1 MTCLSL
7 MLRTYLLISLSQSLP
22 VLYSPIN
29 WATTGIL
36 KCILVF
42 RNSHFEIR
50 NVVHGLL
57 LSFAPFLLV
66 SASPHLF
73 VCLSQSP
80 PVSAS
85 PMNVRAVDKPN
96 DAGSAIQVFWELSS
110 DDSIL
115 EGYVILR
122 KKETDTL
129 YQRIGSTTRGISFF
143 EDDETED
150 GKTYTYIVASAIN
163 GRLIQSLASNKASSY
178 PQIFHAG
185 RTNVLIALI
194 IFAALLAYFV
204 YKARAGKSL
213 YIRQI
218 AGLAAVEEAVG
229 RATEMGRPILYIP
242 GLGDIDWTAT
252 IASMN
257 ILGEVAKKIAMYDT
271 ELIVPNTWSVVY
283 TVSKEVVKESFVSE
297 GRPEK
302 FKEDYVRYIT
312 EAQFGFA
319 AAVNG
324 IMIREKPATN
334 FFIGKFWAESLIM
347 AETGAQT
354 GAFQIAGTDSVLQ
367 LPFFVTACDYTLMG
381 EELYAASAYLSR
393 EPVLLGSLKAQDY
406 GKLIALF
413 VLVGFTIFSFFG
425 LNLLSLLTV
434 Q

>member
-1 MTCLSL
+1 MRTRLATILS
-7 MLRTYLLISLSQSLP
+7 
-22 VLYSPIN
+22 
-29 WATTGIL
+29 
-36 KCILVF
+36 C
-42 RNSHFEIR
+42 
-50 NVVHGLL
+50 
-57 LSFAPFLLV
+57 LLV
-66 SASPHLF
+66 SASPCLPVSLSPHLF
-73 VCLSQSP
+73 VSLSPCPSVSLSPTLFVSLSVQP
-80 PVSAS
+80 PVDIRV
-85 PMNVRAVDKPN
+85 MDKPN
-96 DAGSAIQVFWELSS
+96 DAGSAIIVHWSLSP
-110 DDSIL
+110 DDASID
-115 EGYVILR
+115 GYVILR
-122 KKETDTL
+122 KTLEDTV
-129 YQRIGSTTRGISFF
+129 YQRIGSTMRGVTSF
-143 EDDETED
+143 EDDNTVD
-150 GKTYTYIVASAIN
+150 GKDYTYTVASSKN
-163 GRLIQSLASNKASSY
+163 GELYYAKPSDTTSSVA
-178 PQIFHAG
+178 QVFHTG
-185 RTNVLIALI
+185 RINVLISIGL
-194 IFAALLAYFV
+194 FTALLAYYV
-204 YKARAGKSL
+204 SKARTGKNL

-229 RATEMGRPILYIP
+229 RATEMGRPILYVP

-257 ILGEVAKKIAMYDT
+257 ILGEVAKKIAQYDT

-302 FKEDYVRYIT
+302 FKEDYVRYLT

-324 IMIREKPATN
+324 IMIRETPATN
-334 FFIGKFWAESLIM
+334 FFIGRFWAESLIM

-393 EPVLLGSLKAQDY
+393 EPILLGSLKAQDI

-413 VLVGFTIFSFFG
+413 VLVGFTILAFLG
-425 LNLLSLLTV
+425 LNLLPALTV

>member
-1 MTCLSL
+1 MRPATILPCLLVPLSLCLSV
-7 MLRTYLLISLSQSLP
+7 SLSPCLAFSLSP
-22 VLYSPIN
+22 CLYI
-29 WATTGIL
+29 
-36 KCILVF
+36 
-42 RNSHFEIR
+42 
-50 NVVHGLL
+50 
-57 LSFAPFLLV
+57 
-66 SASPHLF
+66 
-73 VCLSQSP
+73 SQSP
-80 PVSAS
+80 SD
-85 PMNVRAVDKPN
+85 VRARDKPN
-96 DAGSAIQVFWELSS
+96 DAGSTIEVFWTLSP
-110 DDSIL
+110 DDRSL
-115 EGYVILR
+115 EGYVVLR
-122 KKETDTL
+122 KEESDTIF
-129 YQRIGSTTRGISFF
+129 QRIGSTAHGVSSF
-143 EDDETED
+143 EDDETVD
-150 GKTYTYIVASAIN
+150 GNIYTYVIAA
-163 GRLIQSLASNKASSY
+163 LSNDTVYYSTTSNPARSR
-178 PQIFHAG
+178 PQIFHTG
-185 RTNVLIALI
+185 RINVLVALI
-194 IFAALLAYFV
+194 IFALLLAYFV
-204 YKARAGKSL
+204 YKARTGKSL

-229 RATEMGRPILYIP
+229 RATEMGRPILYVP

-257 ILGEVAKKIAMYDT
+257 ILGEVAKKIATYDT

-302 FKEDYVRYIT
+302 FKEDYVRYVT

-406 GKLIALF
+406 GKLIALIA
-413 VLVGFTIFSFFG
+413 LGGFTILAFLG
-425 LNLLSLLTV
+425 INLLPLLAV

>member
-1 MTCLSL
+1 M
-7 MLRTYLLISLSQSLP
+7 
-22 VLYSPIN
+22 
-29 WATTGIL
+29 
-36 KCILVF
+36 
-42 RNSHFEIR
+42 
-50 NVVHGLL
+50 
-57 LSFAPFLLV
+57 
-66 SASPHLF
+66 
-73 VCLSQSP
+73 
-80 PVSAS
+80 
-85 PMNVRAVDKPN
+85 DKPN
-96 DAGSAIQVFWELSS
+96 DAGSAIQVFWTLSPA
-110 DDSIL
+110 DSFL
-115 EGYVILR
+115 EGYVVLR
-122 KKETDTL
+122 KEKADTL
-129 YQRIGSTTRGISFF
+129 YVRIGSTARGVSFF
-143 EDDETED
+143 EDDEVED
-150 GKTYTYIVASAIN
+150 DKRYTYIVASVSN
-163 GRLIQSLASNKASSY
+163 GMLHNSIVSNLACSR
-178 PQIFHAG
+178 PQLFHTG
-185 RTNVLIALI
+185 RINVLVAILI
-194 IFAALLAYFV
+194 FGGLLAHFV
-204 YKARAGKSL
+204 VKARTGKNL

-229 RATEMGRPILYIP
+229 RATEMGRPILYVP

-257 ILGEVAKKIAMYDT
+257 ILGEVAKKIALYDT

-302 FKEDYVRYIT
+302 FKEDYVRYVT

-393 EPVLLGSLKAQDY
+393 EPLLLGSLKAQDY
-406 GKLIALF
+406 GKLIAL
-413 VLVGFTIFSFFG
+413 VALVGFTVLSFFG
-425 LNLLSLLTV
+425 LDLLSLLIV

>member
-1 MTCLSL
+1 VPKILATF
-7 MLRTYLLISLSQSLP
+7 ISLVIAFSLSP
-22 VLYSPIN
+22 VL
-29 WATTGIL
+29 L
-36 KCILVF
+36 F
-42 RNSHFEIR
+42 
-50 NVVHGLL
+50 
-57 LSFAPFLLV
+57 
-66 SASPHLF
+66 SASYA
-73 VCLSQSP
+73 P
-80 PVSAS
+80 PTSINAG
-85 PMNVRAVDKPN
+85 DKPN
-96 DAGSAIQVFWELSS
+96 DAGSTIIVSWTLSPDDQAI
-110 DDSIL
+110 D
-115 EGYVILR
+115 GYVVLR
-122 KKETDTL
+122 KGEGDSL
-129 YQRIGSTTRGISFF
+129 FQRIGSTARGVSSF
-143 EDDETED
+143 EDDETTD
-150 GKTYTYIVASAIN
+150 GNIYTYVVAAVSNNTLYRSIPSN
-163 GRLIQSLASNKASSY
+163 GAHSY
-178 PQIFHAG
+178 PQFFHTG
-185 RTNVLIALI
+185 RINVLIALL
-194 IFAALLAYFV
+194 IFGLLLAYFV
-204 YKARAGKSL
+204 AKARTGKKL

-229 RATEMGRPILYIP
+229 RATEMGRPILYVP

-257 ILGEVAKKIAMYDT
+257 ILGEVAKKIATYDT

-283 TVSKEVVKESFVSE
+283 TVSKEVVKESFISE

-302 FKEDYVRYIT
+302 FKEDYIRYVT

-393 EPVLLGSLKAQDY
+393 EPILLGSLKAQDY
-406 GKLIALF
+406 GKLIAL
-413 VLVGFTIFSFFG
+413 LILAGFTGLAFLG
-425 LNLLSLLTV
+425 LNLLPLLSV

>member
-1 MTCLSL
+1 MT
-7 MLRTYLLISLSQSLP
+7 
-22 VLYSPIN
+22 
-29 WATTGIL
+29 
-36 KCILVF
+36 
-42 RNSHFEIR
+42 
-50 NVVHGLL
+50 L
-57 LSFAPFLLV
+57 LSFLFFHCLPVTFSFVLPATS
-66 SASPHLF
+66 SAS
-73 VCLSQSP
+73 SP
-80 PVSAS
+80 GDVKA
-85 PMNVRAVDKPN
+85 MDKPN
-96 DAGSAIQVFWELSS
+96 DAGSAIQIFWTRASN
-110 DDSIL
+110 DSL
-115 EGYVILR
+115 VENYVIMR
-122 KKETDTL
+122 KAATDPS
-129 YQRIGSTTRGISFF
+129 YQRIGSTAGGVSTF
-143 EDDETED
+143 EDDGVTD
-150 GKTYTYIVASAIN
+150 GTTYTYLVASLIKGMQYPSEQSN
-163 GRLIQSLASNKASSY
+163 NVTSKPQLFHTGRI
-178 PQIFHAG
+178 
-185 RTNVLIALI
+185 NVLAALI
-194 IFAALLAYFV
+194 TFTLLLAYFV
-204 YKARAGKSL
+204 YKARSGKNL

-229 RATEMGRPILYIP
+229 RATEMGRPILYVP

-257 ILGEVAKKIAMYDT
+257 ILGEVAKKIALYDT

-283 TVSKEVVKESFVSE
+283 TVSKEVVKESFMSE

-302 FKEDYVRYIT
+302 FKEDYVRYVT

-334 FFIGKFWAESLIM
+334 FFVGKFWAESLIM

-406 GKLIALF
+406 GKLMSLIIL
-413 VLVGFTIFSFFG
+413 GG
-425 LNLLSLLTV
+425 LSILAFLRIDLLYLLKV